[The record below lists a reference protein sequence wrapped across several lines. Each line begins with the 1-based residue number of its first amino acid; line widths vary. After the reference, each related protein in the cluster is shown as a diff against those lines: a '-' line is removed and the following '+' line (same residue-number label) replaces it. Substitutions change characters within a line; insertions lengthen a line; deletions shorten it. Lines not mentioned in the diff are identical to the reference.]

1 MAHIA
6 LGTSWLALLLIRIA
20 EVETGLS
27 WPRIRRHMQQQNLI
41 DFFGKNGRILQH
53 TELIADQ
60 RNILN
65 KLKIKPPKTVFKV
78 DLAA

>member
-1 MAHIA
+1 MV
-6 LGTSWLALLLIRIA
+6 S
-20 EVETGLS
+20 LS

-53 TELIADQ
+53 TEPTADQ

-65 KLKIKPPKTVFKV
+65 KLKISPTKRVLKV
-78 DLAA
+78 DFTG

>member
-1 MAHIA
+1 M
-6 LGTSWLALLLIRIA
+6 
-20 EVETGLS
+20 S
-27 WPRIRRHMQQQNLI
+27 WPKIKHAMQRLNLVEFLTK
-41 DFFGKNGRILQH
+41 DGRILQH

-65 KLKIKPPKTVFKV
+65 KLKIKPPKKVFKV